1 MEDYRTRFEI
11 IENTK
16 RGRDS
21 FGYSYGSETFAITE
35 DDIKALIDGKQL
47 ASTVN
52 DEYTIFIE
60 LERVSANE

>member
-21 FGYSYGSETFAITE
+21 FGHLYGSETFAITE
-35 DDIKALIDGKQL
+35 DDIRALID
-47 ASTVN
+47 
-52 DEYTIFIE
+52 
-60 LERVSANE
+60 